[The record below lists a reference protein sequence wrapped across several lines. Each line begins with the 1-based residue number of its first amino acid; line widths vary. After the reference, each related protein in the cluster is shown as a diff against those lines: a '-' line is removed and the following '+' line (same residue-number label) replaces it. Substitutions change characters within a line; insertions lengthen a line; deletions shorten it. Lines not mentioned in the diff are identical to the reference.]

1 MAEKTPPPEDESDL
15 ISESQ
20 AAALIGKHVVV
31 GLTFVDADQKPI
43 RLTQLHGYVVKVNRR
58 EGIMLKQADGSEY
71 ELPPTLEGFQKVPK
85 GSSCTLRSTG
95 ELVGDVDYLVSYTV
109 NQYH

>member
-1 MAEKTPPPEDESDL
+1 MANDTPPEGESDL
-15 ISESQ
+15 ITES
-20 AAALIGKHVVV
+20 AAAELIGKHVVV

-43 RLTQLHGYVVKVNRR
+43 RLTQLHGHVVKVNRR
-58 EGIMLKQADGSEY
+58 DGIMLKLADGSEY
-71 ELPPTLEGFQKVPK
+71 ELPPTLAGFHKAPK

-95 ELVGDVDYLVSYTV
+95 ELVEDVDYLVSYTV

>member
-1 MAEKTPPPEDESDL
+1 MAKNTPPEDESNL
-15 ISESQ
+15 IPES
-20 AAALIGKHVVV
+20 AAPELMGKHVVV

-43 RLTQLHGYVVKVNRR
+43 RLTQLHGHVVKVNRK
-58 EGIMLKQADGSEY
+58 EGIVLKQADGSEY
-71 ELPPTLEGFQKVPK
+71 KLPPTLAGFQKAPK

-95 ELVGDVDYLVSYTV
+95 ELVEDVDYLVSYTV